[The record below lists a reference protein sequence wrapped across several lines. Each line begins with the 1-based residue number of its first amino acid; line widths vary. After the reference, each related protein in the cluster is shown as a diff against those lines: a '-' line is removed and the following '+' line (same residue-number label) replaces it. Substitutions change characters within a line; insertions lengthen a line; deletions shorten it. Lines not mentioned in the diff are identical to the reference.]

1 MDLDVCEIFEMRSFD
16 RVDRS
21 EELSGLMDRFLSED
35 EVFSK
40 TYQAINYN
48 ILLFSNHTFFP
59 GKMNSSISTIEIF
72 KQGRAWPVY

>member
-1 MDLDVCEIFEMRSFD
+1 MGPDVCEIFEMRSFD

-40 TYQAINYN
+40 TLPSDQLDN
-48 ILLFSNHTFFP
+48 FTFL
-59 GKMNSSISTIEIF
+59 
-72 KQGRAWPVY
+72 